1 MENGEEGITGRRN
14 SVRNSKEMGR
24 VRDGRGQHSS
34 QEEFESDW
42 RSGTRSRK
50 EVILERSLGSGYQ
63 GHGMA
68 TSGLHFSVLGASEA
82 FRESSF
88 GLCSLKNSF

>member
-1 MENGEEGITGRRN
+1 M
-14 SVRNSKEMGR
+14 RNSKEMGR

-63 GHGMA
+63 GHSMA